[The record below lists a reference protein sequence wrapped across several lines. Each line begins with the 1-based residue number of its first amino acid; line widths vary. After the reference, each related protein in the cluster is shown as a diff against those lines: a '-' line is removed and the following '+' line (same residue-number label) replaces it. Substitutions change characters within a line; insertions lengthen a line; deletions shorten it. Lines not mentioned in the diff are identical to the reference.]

1 MNEIKNSL
9 EILWIDFRLLLVDIA
24 IDIIKFAVSV
34 QEKVN
39 NYKAQILT
47 EKQKQCSND

>member
-1 MNEIKNSL
+1 MNEFKKSL
-9 EILWIDFRLLLVDIA
+9 ETLWIDFKLLLVDIA
-24 IDIIKFAVSV
+24 INIIKFAVSS